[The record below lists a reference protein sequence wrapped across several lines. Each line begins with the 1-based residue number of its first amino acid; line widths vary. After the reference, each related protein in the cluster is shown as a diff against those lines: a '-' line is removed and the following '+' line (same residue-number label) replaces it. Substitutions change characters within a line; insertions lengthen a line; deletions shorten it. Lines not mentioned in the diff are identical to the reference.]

1 MAKSQIIKDL
11 ANSTIDVGTA
21 LKRAKVL
28 FSELGNEELLK
39 WVNCEISGYPDNAS
53 LPDYRVLRGTLIGS
67 YMKGSMANHLKWTNV
82 SIPLGKMPEETKDA
96 LLSVYLFEG
105 VDALEHLI
113 QFNENPE
120 NRLGKQIPADCFPL
134 FNKYNNDPFMIITS
148 ARVEV
153 STHNLSN
160 VISIIENRLL
170 DSLLLL
176 EKEFGNLDELDID
189 TSGKSTLEIEEIANK
204 ITVLVY
210 NDNRVTIG
218 DGNKIKDSSIN
229 TPSE

>member
-1 MAKSQIIKDL
+1 M
-11 ANSTIDVGTA
+11 
-21 LKRAKVL
+21 
-28 FSELGNEELLK
+28 
-39 WVNCEISGYPDNAS
+39 
-53 LPDYRVLRGTLIGS
+53 
-67 YMKGSMANHLKWTNV
+67 
-82 SIPLGKMPEETKDA
+82 
-96 LLSVYLFEG
+96 SVYLFEG